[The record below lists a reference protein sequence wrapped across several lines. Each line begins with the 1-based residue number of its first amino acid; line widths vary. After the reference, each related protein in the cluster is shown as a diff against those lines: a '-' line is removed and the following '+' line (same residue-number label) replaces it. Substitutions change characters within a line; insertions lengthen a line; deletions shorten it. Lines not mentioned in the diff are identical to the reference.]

1 MFLAKL
7 ANLSYSIMAGYF
19 GKFLEMDKKRPML
32 KLEELGNGQHL
43 KYGFCNKSFQ
53 QDETLNS

>member
-1 MFLAKL
+1 M